1 LRIFALTLLVAA
13 VVGSLLSIEAAA
25 SPSSI
30 RLVRVTSP
38 VANGESAT
46 LVASVRPRRV
56 CSIAV
61 YYSSGPSKAAGLNP
75 KRPVLGRV
83 RWTWKV
89 GTRTTPGRHRIT
101 VSCGSAGRLLTSFVT
116 TH

>member
-13 VVGSLLSIEAAA
+13 AVGSLSIRAAA
-25 SPSSI
+25 APSSI

-61 YYSSGPSKAAGLNP
+61 YYSSGPSKAAALYP
-75 KRPVLGRV
+75 RRPVLGRV

-89 GTRTTPGRHRIT
+89 GARTTPGRHRIT
-101 VSCGSAGRLLTSFVT
+101 VSCGSAGKLLTTFVT
-116 TH
+116 TR

>member
-1 LRIFALTLLVAA
+1 LRTVALTLFVAA
-13 VVGSLLSIEAAA
+13 AVGSLSIEAVAA
-25 SPSSI
+25 PSSI

-38 VANGESAT
+38 VANGEHAT
-46 LVASVRPRRV
+46 LVARVRPRRV

-61 YYSSGPSKAAGLNP
+61 YYSSRPSKAAGLNP

-89 GTRTTPGRHRIT
+89 GTRTRAGRHRI
-101 VSCGSAGRLLTSFVT
+101 VVICGSAGRLLTSFVT
-116 TH
+116 TR